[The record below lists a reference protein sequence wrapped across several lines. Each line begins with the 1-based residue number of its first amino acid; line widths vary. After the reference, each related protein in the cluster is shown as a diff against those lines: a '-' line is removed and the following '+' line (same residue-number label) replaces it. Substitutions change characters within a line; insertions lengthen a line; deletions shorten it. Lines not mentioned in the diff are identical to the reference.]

1 MNTDILLPVPQFH
14 PTAIRWSRRLDLRSR
29 RWMKSAFAIFA
40 LLLPLITFS
49 PSSVALAIVA
59 AGLALVGLGSEQN

>member
-1 MNTDILLPVPQFH
+1 VVGVDAVH
-14 PTAIRWSRRLDLRSR
+14 HS
-29 RWMKSAFAIFA
+29 K
-40 LLLPLITFS
+40 LLLFFLVAVLITFS